1 MATVSSKDL
10 EAIQQFENWVPVW
23 SANAVAI
30 GTTTATVTALDLKVK
45 AARNGY
51 TAQQAAKMA
60 AKTATNVFHDAVD
73 LMRDAGADII
83 RQIRTQAEVTNNP
96 NVYNLAQVPPPAP
109 PTPAPLPGQPTNFS
123 VGLTGSGGIL
133 LTWKSANSSPSS
145 GAYFTVRRRLAGE
158 STFTVAGGTGSKSFV
173 DDTVPFGT
181 NMVTYLVQGFKGQAA
196 GPESEQLTVQF
207 GVGGAGASATAQFKL
222 AA

>member
-1 MATVSSKDL
+1 
-10 EAIQQFENWVPVW
+10 
-23 SANAVAI
+23 
-30 GTTTATVTALDLKVK
+30 
-45 AARNGY
+45 
-51 TAQQAAKMA
+51 MA
-60 AKTATNVFHDAVD
+60 AKTATNSFHDNVE

-109 PTPAPLPGQPTNFS
+109 PMPAPLPGQPTNFS

-133 LTWKSANSSPSS
+133 LTWKSTNSSPST

-158 STFTVAGGTGSKSFV
+158 NTFTVAGGTGSKSFL

-207 GVGGAGASATAQFKL
+207 GMGGSGANATAQFKI

>member
-1 MATVSSKDL
+1 MPVVSYKDL

-23 SANAVAI
+23 TTNAVAI
-30 GTTTATVTALDLKVK
+30 GTTAAAVTAMDLRVK
-45 AARNGY
+45 AARDGY

-60 AKTATNVFHDAVD
+60 AKTATNSFHDNVEF
-73 LMRDAGADII
+73 MRAAGADII
-83 RQIRTQAEVTNNP
+83 RQIRTQAEVTNTP
-96 NVYNLAQVPPPAP
+96 HVYNLAQVPPPAP
-109 PTPAPLPGQPTNFS
+109 PSPAPLPGQPTNFS

-133 LTWKSANSSPSS
+133 LTWKSTNSSPST

-158 STFTVAGGTGSKSFV
+158 NAFTVAGGTGSKSFV

-181 NMVTYLVQGFKGQAA
+181 NLVTYLVQGFKGQAA

-207 GVGGAGASATAQFKL
+207 GVGGSGSTATAQFKI

>member
-1 MATVSSKDL
+1 MATVSSKDI
-10 EAIQQFENWVPVW
+10 EAIQQFENWIPIW
-23 SANAVAI
+23 TTNAVAV
-30 GTTTATVTALDLKVK
+30 GTSAAACTALDLKVK
-45 AARNGY
+45 AARTSY
-51 TAQQAAKMA
+51 SAQQAAKLA
-60 AKTATNVFHDAVD
+60 AKTATNSFHDNVE
-73 LMRDAGADII
+73 LMRAAGADII

-109 PTPAPLPGQPTNFS
+109 PSPAPLPGQPTNFT

-133 LTWKSANSSPSS
+133 LTWKSTNSSPST

-158 STFTVAGGTGSKSFV
+158 NTFTVAGGTGSKSFV

-207 GVGGAGASATAQFKL
+207 GVGGSGANATAQFKI

>member
-1 MATVSSKDL
+1 MPVVSYKDL
-10 EAIQQFENWVPVW
+10 EAIQQFENWIPVW
-23 SANAVAI
+23 TNNAVAI
-30 GTTTATVTALDLKVK
+30 GTTAAAVTAMDLKVK
-45 AARNGY
+45 AARTSY

-60 AKTATNVFHDAVD
+60 AKTATNSFHDHVE

-109 PTPAPLPGQPTNFS
+109 PSPAPLPGQPTNFS

-133 LTWKSANSSPSS
+133 LTWKSTNSSPST

-158 STFTVAGGTGSKSFV
+158 NTFTVAGGTGSKSFV

-181 NMVTYLVQGFKGQAA
+181 NLVTYLVQGFKGQAA

-207 GVGGAGASATAQFKL
+207 GVGGSGATAQFKM